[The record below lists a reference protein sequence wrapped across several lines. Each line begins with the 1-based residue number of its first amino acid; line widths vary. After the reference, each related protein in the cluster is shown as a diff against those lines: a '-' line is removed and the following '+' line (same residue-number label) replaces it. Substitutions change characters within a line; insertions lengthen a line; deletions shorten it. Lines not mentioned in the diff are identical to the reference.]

1 MSEVSMTIMFS
12 VTVTKQNGKSE
23 TWTFLNANDKDDFL
37 DYLDE
42 LSNECEFEIDE
53 DSWFANSLDG
63 AKHEVESFLGLDTDD
78 IDDTDKQVCDRWPNG
93 D

>member
-1 MSEVSMTIMFS
+1 MSEVSTTMMFS
-12 VTVTKQNGKSE
+12 VTVTKPNGKSE
-23 TWTFLNANDKDDFL
+23 TWTFLNSNDKDDFL

-63 AKHEVESFLGLDTDD
+63 AKHEVESFLGLDED
-78 IDDTDKQVCDRWPNG
+78 
-93 D
+93 

>member
-1 MSEVSMTIMFS
+1 MGEVSTTMMFS
-12 VTVTKQNGKSE
+12 VTVTKQTGKSE
-23 TWTFLNANDKDDFL
+23 TWTFLNPSDKDDFL

-63 AKHEVESFLGLDTDD
+63 AKHEVESFLGLDED
-78 IDDTDKQVCDRWPNG
+78 
-93 D
+93 

>member
-1 MSEVSMTIMFS
+1 MSEVSTTMMFS
-12 VTVTKQNGKSE
+12 VTVTKQTGKSE
-23 TWTFLNANDKDDFL
+23 TWTFLNSNDKDDFL

-63 AKHEVESFLGLDTDD
+63 AKHEVESFLGLDED
-78 IDDTDKQVCDRWPNG
+78 
-93 D
+93 

>member
-1 MSEVSMTIMFS
+1 MSEVSTTMMFS
-12 VTVTKQNGKSE
+12 VTVTKQDGKSE
-23 TWTFLNANDKDDFL
+23 TWTFLNSNDKDDFL

-63 AKHEVESFLGLDTDD
+63 AKHEVESFLGLDED
-78 IDDTDKQVCDRWPNG
+78 
-93 D
+93 

>member
-1 MSEVSMTIMFS
+1 MCEVSTTMMFS
-12 VTVTKQNGKSE
+12 VTVTKPNGKSE
-23 TWTFLNANDKDDFL
+23 TWTFLNSNDKDDFL

-63 AKHEVESFLGLDTDD
+63 AKHEVESFLELDED
-78 IDDTDKQVCDRWPNG
+78 
-93 D
+93 